1 MLFYFFI
8 HISFFFFPF
17 FFLLHTCTLILF
29 LYFFVSSFFLPLPLY
44 TCPYFFSLFP
54 SFVFFPTT
62 SHSKTFHTKL
72 SSFFPFLFLF
82 SFFLSPFSLATSS
95 ASFFPSIPSKHT
107 NLKVTHNHT
116 ERLVAKKKG
125 WHESELQGKGQ
136 SKEMR

>member
-17 FFLLHTCTLILF
+17 FFLLHTYTLTLF

-82 SFFLSPFSLATSS
+82 SFFLSPFSLTTSS